1 VTGKG
6 DEPFTSTLI
15 RIEGTMIRSHLS
27 LLTLAAT
34 VLLGCQQALAQE
46 KPAQP
51 KLAIEILD
59 GRKRPPA
66 PVFEP
71 PSEGGMEMGTTDP
84 IPDFKQTGA
93 PLTRLR
99 IRMVLEG
106 DAVRIKIAGVFDDSE
121 PVDAPGPKYGPVEKP
136 IGSYLAR
143 EGETIKVNELTS
155 LGFKPLAL
163 KVVRFVPEV
172 ETPVAAFV
180 PLVTNNL
187 KSVEVVDLSPVAGIS
202 SYRLTVR
209 NISSKNI
216 VALDVYV
223 PKERGR
229 SGVTSMGNATRP
241 LMKPGA
247 TSETL
252 ISEGRGRRL
261 TDQGYVAEEPS
272 NKVIVGTVVFDD
284 ETYEGEPETALH
296 VVGGQT
302 GHRLQLT
309 RALFL
314 LKNILEGPDQDP
326 ASMLGRTR
334 SEVSQLTIDVDSKIV
349 DELLARFPELPTKYD
364 RKTLASTL
372 MRGFLD
378 ARQRLLSEISDI
390 ENATRRDPTSVSL
403 VWQRLS
409 SFKEQLETEL
419 QAARQATSRR
429 VGAGP

>member
-1 VTGKG
+1 
-6 DEPFTSTLI
+6 
-15 RIEGTMIRSHLS
+15 MIRSHLT
-27 LLTLAAT
+27 LLILAAIGF
-34 VLLGCQQALAQE
+34 LGSSHDLAQE
-46 KPAQP
+46 KLAQP

-59 GRKRPPA
+59 GRKRSTA

-84 IPDFKQTGA
+84 LPDSKQTGA
-93 PLTRLR
+93 PLTRIR
-99 IRMVLEG
+99 IRTVLEG

-121 PVDAPGPKYGPVEKP
+121 PVDAPGPKYGPVERP

-143 EGETIKVNELTS
+143 EGETIEVNELTS
-155 LGFKPLAL
+155 LGFKPLAI

-172 ETPVAAFV
+172 ETPAPAFSPV
-180 PLVTNNL
+180 VTNNL
-187 KSVEVVDLSPVAGIS
+187 KSVEVVSFSPVPGIS

-229 SGVTSMGNATRP
+229 SGVTSRGTATHP
-241 LMKPGA
+241 VMKPGA

-252 ISEGRGRRL
+252 ISESRGRRL
-261 TDQGYVAEEPS
+261 TNQGYVADAPS

-296 VVGGQT
+296 VIGGQT

-309 RALFL
+309 RALLL

-326 ASMLGRTR
+326 AAMLGRTR
-334 SEVSQLTIDVDSKIV
+334 SEVSQLTIDVDSKTV
-349 DELLARFPELPTKYD
+349 DELLARFPELPPKYD
-364 RKTLASTL
+364 RKTLASTM
-372 MRGFLD
+372 MRGFLE
-378 ARQRLLSEISDI
+378 ARQRLLSEITDI
-390 ENATRRDPTSVSL
+390 ENAARRDPSATTL
-403 VWQRLS
+403 VWQRIS
-409 SFKEQLETEL
+409 SFKDQLETEL
-419 QAARQATSRR
+419 RVAKQATSRR
-429 VGAGP
+429 IDGGP

>member
-1 VTGKG
+1 MN
-6 DEPFTSTLI
+6 PSPSTLN

-34 VLLGCQQALAQE
+34 VLFGSPHALDQQ

-71 PSEGGMEMGTTDP
+71 PSEGGMEMVTTDP

-93 PLTRLR
+93 PLTRIR
-99 IRMVLEG
+99 IRTVLEG

-121 PVDAPGPKYGPVEKP
+121 PVDAPGPKYGPVERP

-155 LGFKPLAL
+155 LGFKPLVL

-172 ETPVAAFV
+172 ETPVAAFAPV
-180 PLVTNNL
+180 VTNNL
-187 KSVEVVDLSPVAGIS
+187 KSVEVLGFSPVPETS

-241 LMKPGA
+241 VMKPGA

-252 ISEGRGRRL
+252 ISEARGRRL

-296 VVGGQT
+296 VIGGQT

-309 RALFL
+309 RALLL

-326 ASMLGRTR
+326 AAMLGRTR
-334 SEVSQLTIDVDSKIV
+334 SEVSQLTIDVDNKIV
-349 DELLARFPELPTKYD
+349 DELLARFPQLPTKYD
-364 RKTLASTL
+364 RKTLASTI
-372 MRGFLD
+372 MRGFLE
-378 ARQRLLSEISDI
+378 ARQRLLSEITDI
-390 ENATRRDPTSVSL
+390 ENAARRDPTSGSL
-403 VWQRLS
+403 VWQRMG

-419 QAARQATSRR
+419 QATKHATSRR
-429 VGAGP
+429 IDERP